1 MIQAK
6 VQETQVTRIQEDSEG
21 SKMYTDNGA
30 NTLIL
35 GEGWDIFSKSDQTL
49 VVEGYHHSLVKS
61 QVPVVNAVTKIFLP
75 SDQAVL
81 L

>member
-6 VQETQVTRIQEDSEG
+6 AQETQVERIQEN
-21 SKMYTDNGA
+21 SKASRMHTDNGA
-30 NTLIL
+30 NTSIL
-35 GEGWDIFSKSDQTL
+35 GEGWDILSKSDQTL

-75 SDQAVL
+75 SG
-81 L
+81 